1 MTLQKKSF
9 QRDDRR
15 RMGWLACCLTGVA
28 LVASAQSDSPD
39 TFGGD
44 PSKNSFLW
52 IPADTDDWT
61 RHFHIGGI
69 VGLNVSAK
77 FSLNGTFGISGNNPA
92 DGIYDDG
99 YVREDQTGNAGG
111 YTSFW
116 GYNNASQYNAAAGTL
131 EMHSSTSF
139 TASGSSQQDGG
150 PFPGFDMAYGDNLWY
165 WKHAR
170 VGWELGFSLL
180 PVTIKDSSPMSVMVN
195 QTTYTYNVK
204 NSLGIPLPEAPY
216 QGNSSGLGSIIPD
229 TSTPPNTH
237 NSLSGM
243 VTGTQELDLEV
254 YTLRLG
260 PSFYWDVNDYLGFS
274 FGAGPAVGLVSGNY
288 KFNQIVS
295 VPSTGTS
302 VHDSGEISSTQVTYG
317 GYVNG
322 MLLYHVIN
330 DADFYLSTQYMPM
343 GSTTFSEG
351 GREGKLNLGG
361 QIYISLGINWPF

>member
-1 MTLQKKSF
+1 
-9 QRDDRR
+9 
-15 RMGWLACCLTGVA
+15 MGWLVCCLAGVA
-28 LVASAQSDSPD
+28 LAASAQSDSPD

-44 PSKNSFLW
+44 PTKNSFLW

-61 RHFHIGGI
+61 RHFHIGAI
-69 VGLNVSAK
+69 VGLNVSAN
-77 FSLNGTFGISGNNPA
+77 FSMNGTFLINHA

-131 EMHSSTSF
+131 DMHSITSF
-139 TASGSSQQDGG
+139 TTTGNGSSQQDGG

-180 PVTIKDSSPMSVMVN
+180 PVTIKDSNPMSVSAS

-204 NSLGIPLPEAPY
+204 NSLGIPLPQAPY

-229 TSTPPNTH
+229 KPEEPLSPPQ
-237 NSLSGM
+237 SLPGGS

-295 VPSTGTS
+295 VPATVTSPGIST
-302 VHDSGEISSTQVTYG
+302 HDSGEFSSTQVTYG

-330 DADFYLSTQYMPM
+330 DADFYLSAQYMPM
-343 GSTTFSEG
+343 GSTTFSED

>member
-1 MTLQKKSF
+1 
-9 QRDDRR
+9 
-15 RMGWLACCLTGVA
+15 MGWLVCCLMGVA

-44 PSKNSFLW
+44 PTKNSFLW

-69 VGLNVSAK
+69 VGLNVSANFSMNGK
-77 FSLNGTFGISGNNPA
+77 FDINHA

-131 EMHSSTSF
+131 DMHRITSF
-139 TASGSSQQDGG
+139 TSTGHGSSQQDGG

-180 PVTIKDSSPMSVMVN
+180 PVTIKDSNPMSVSASQM
-195 QTTYTYNVK
+195 TYTYHVG
-204 NSLGIPLPEAPY
+204 NSLGVPLPQAPY

-229 TSTPPNTH
+229 THDPPSTESDLKGT
-237 NSLSGM
+237 

-295 VPSTGTS
+295 VPATATSAGIST
-302 VHDSGEISSTQVTYG
+302 HDSGEFSSTQVTYG

-330 DADFYLSTQYMPM
+330 DADFYLSAQYMPM
-343 GSTTFSEG
+343 GSTTFSDS

-361 QIYISLGINWPF
+361 QVYVSLGINWPF